1 MVAAGLSPV
10 LAGRSAT
17 RLAELADELAA
28 AGPAGASVTWQAADV
43 DTPATV
49 HALVTDPSDVLV
61 STVGP
66 FTALGDPAISAA
78 IRAGAAYVDSTGEP
92 PFIERVFTDY
102 HRQALVRGAHLL
114 TAFGY
119 DYVPGNL
126 AGALAIKQARE
137 NGTLPVRVE
146 IGYFVKGAFAMSS
159 GTRASSAGVM
169 FAPSFAFHHGRVQ
182 SERAAKSTSSFFV
195 DGRPLDG
202 LSVGGSEHFALPR
215 LDSALLDVGVYLGW
229 AGSARRPPRAP
240 GPLSTQSPRSPAPAH
255 CSPASPRA
263 PPQGPPERGR
273 MPSSA
278 AAASRLPW
286 HERSMDPA
294 RSSPRPG
301 WTAQRPMS
309 SPLTFSLGLL
319 RSSQPRGPNPPGH
332 SAPRMPSASR
342 RSLTAAAGSV
352 SNRWGRNSVPF
363 TSSAGTF
370 FPITHRIDS
379 SHAFRT
385 WVLFPDAH
393 LVRYLQAHGKVN
405 GGPHDLQSAS

>member
-1 MVAAGLSPV
+1 MTSRVILFGATGYTGRLAAHSMVAAGLSPV

-229 AGSARRPPRAP
+229 AGSR
-240 GPLSTQSPRSPAPAH
+240 TK
-255 CSPASPRA
+255 
-263 PPQGPPERGR
+263 
-273 MPSSA
+273 
-278 AAASRLPW
+278 AASRAGAVVNAITVIPG
-286 HERSMDPA
+286 A
-294 RSSPRPG
+294 RSLLAGITTRATSGPTGKGPD
-301 WTAQRPMS
+301 AEQRS
-309 SPLTFSLGLL
+309 GGISIAVARAFDESGTLIAET
-319 RSSQPRGPNPPGH
+319 RVDGPTPYE
-332 SAPRMPSASR
+332 
-342 RSLTAAAGSV
+342 LTADLLAWAAAKLATA
-352 SNRWGRNSVPF
+352 RPE
-363 TSSAGTF
+363 SAGALGPADAF
-370 FPITHRIDS
+370 GLEALIDGCRGVGLEQVGS
-379 SHAFRT
+379 
-385 WVLFPDAH
+385 
-393 LVRYLQAHGKVN
+393 K
-405 GGPHDLQSAS
+405 

>member
-1 MVAAGLSPV
+1 MTARVILFGATGYTGRLAAHSMVAAGLSPV
-10 LAGRSAT
+10 LAGRSAE

-28 AGPAGASVTWQAADV
+28 AGPAGATVTWQTADV
-43 DTPATV
+43 AEPATV
-49 HALVTDPSDVLV
+49 HALVTDSSDVLV

-182 SERAAKSTSSFFV
+182 PERAAKSTSSFYV

-202 LSVGGSEHFALPR
+202 LSVGGSEHFALPHIDPNLR
-215 LDSALLDVGVYLGW
+215 DVGVYLGW
-229 AGSARRPPRAP
+229 FGPMTKPMQIFSAGGAAVTKIPGVRAGLGALSAKLVKGSTGGPDAAARAGSRSVICAVASDADGRELSSVRLV
-240 GPLSTQSPRSPAPAH
+240 GPNGYDLTADFLAWGSEQVAAGN
-255 CSPASPRA
+255 ASA
-263 PPQGPPERGR
+263 AGALGPVQAFGLDVLA
-273 MPSSA
+273 A
-278 AAASRLPW
+278 AAASY
-286 HERSMDPA
+286 
-294 RSSPRPG
+294 
-301 WTAQRPMS
+301 
-309 SPLTFSLGLL
+309 GL
-319 RSSQPRGPNPPGH
+319 
-332 SAPRMPSASR
+332 
-342 RSLTAAAGSV
+342 
-352 SNRWGRNSVPF
+352 VPE
-363 TSSAGTF
+363 
-370 FPITHRIDS
+370 
-379 SHAFRT
+379 
-385 WVLFPDAH
+385 
-393 LVRYLQAHGKVN
+393 
-405 GGPHDLQSAS
+405 